1 MGHLPDPWQCCV
13 NTRLLNEP
21 SLLLPWYRAR
31 ATPRRLCPTS
41 RSHLGPPGAWGP
53 GHRDGSHGVCLWH
66 PWVLTQGKGRGP
78 GSAKLALH
86 WRTSCV
92 QHQGA
97 RSWPLDGH
105 LLVRAQGICC
115 PGEHPGW
122 EGLGRPK
129 SCTVPQWVEG
139 EPVVCVCVGQ
149 LGHH

>member
-13 NTRLLNEP
+13 NTHLLNEAFLAP
-21 SLLLPWYRAR
+21 SMVQSACDAQEAVSNQQVPSG
-31 ATPRRLCPTS
+31 PTD
-41 RSHLGPPGAWGP
+41 P

-78 GSAKLALH
+78 GSAKWALH

-92 QHQGA
+92 RHQGA

-139 EPVVCVCVGQ
+139 EPVVCVCVSGSSATTE
-149 LGHH
+149 